1 MKKIKIGYVSPVNPE
16 EDRIAWS
23 GTYYNTFHA
32 IRDAGIDVKWI
43 SYGTNTFLFKFVT
56 FITKCA
62 YRLIYGK
69 GSSEHSRI
77 MAKVHGLFIKRSQL
91 EDCDVVFIP
100 AQIDMVVGI
109 RTNLPIIYYADGTF
123 KKMINYQWF
132 GYTQSA
138 IREGEKTELLGIAK
152 AKYNFRSSQWAADST
167 IKDYGAP
174 EENTYIFPFGADVP
188 QERKFSSE
196 PIYKN
201 KSLKLLF
208 SGKEWERK
216 GGNIAVDA
224 ARYLNGI
231 GIKTTIFIVGVKEL
245 PKQYSGDKFIK
256 FIGYLDKNN
265 GKELKK
271 YLKLYSECNAFILP
285 TRAECAGIVFAEAN
299 SYGMPIFA
307 TDTGGIGNY
316 VINGV
321 NGYRL
326 PLSATGKDFGKLIEK
341 VYKNREFS
349 QLSKGA
355 LKTYSEKTNW
365 KSWSDNFRNFIIKN
379 F

>member
-1 MKKIKIGYVSPVNPE
+1 M
-16 EDRIAWS
+16 
-23 GTYYNTFHA
+23 
-32 IRDAGIDVKWI
+32 
-43 SYGTNTFLFKFVT
+43 
-56 FITKCA
+56 
-62 YRLIYGK
+62 
-69 GSSEHSRI
+69 
-77 MAKVHGLFIKRSQL
+77 
-91 EDCDVVFIP
+91 
-100 AQIDMVVGI
+100 
-109 RTNLPIIYYADGTF
+109 
-123 KKMINYQWF
+123 
-132 GYTQSA
+132 
-138 IREGEKTELLGIAK
+138 
-152 AKYNFRSSQWAADST
+152 
-167 IKDYGAP
+167 
-174 EENTYIFPFGADVP
+174 
-188 QERKFSSE
+188 
-196 PIYKN
+196 
-201 KSLKLLF
+201 
-208 SGKEWERK
+208 
-216 GGNIAVDA
+216 DA